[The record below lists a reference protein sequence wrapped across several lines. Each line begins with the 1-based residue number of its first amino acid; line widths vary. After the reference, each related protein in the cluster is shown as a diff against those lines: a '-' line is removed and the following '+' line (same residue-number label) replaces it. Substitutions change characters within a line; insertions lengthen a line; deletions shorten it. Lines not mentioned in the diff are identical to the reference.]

1 MKQSLL
7 RVALAFSIVA
17 APAAAQDC
25 QTKSSCCA
33 SEAKAQVVV
42 EEKAQCGSKCD
53 AAAKAQV
60 VVEEKAQCGS
70 TCDAAAKA
78 QVVVQEKAECGS
90 SCTAETKAQVVVAT
104 QDECT
109 ASCEAQAMACENS
122 CTEGSAAELVV
133 DAVADPAAKLHCA
146 QSTLAKAE
154 SELAT
159 VKARL
164 VSFETKS
171 CSSTES
177 CEVAA
182 AASCCSEQAAATVAE
197 AVTESCCATEMAA
210 SCSALPECPVAAY
223 DVVQTRISKTRAHVA
238 ANRARLLVARANRQ
252 DAAAPLARPVV
263 EEVPA
268 KQCCSGMTKA
278 QG

>member
-7 RVALAFSIVA
+7 RVALAFSLVA

-53 AAAKAQV
+53 A
-60 VVEEKAQCGS
+60 E
-70 TCDAAAKA
+70 AKA
-78 QVVVQEKAECGS
+78 QVVVQEQAECAS
-90 SCTAETKAQVVVAT
+90 SCSAEANAQVVVAVE
-104 QDECT
+104 DEC
-109 ASCEAQAMACENS
+109 AAACEAMACDS
-122 CTEGSAAELVV
+122 PCTESAAAELVV
-133 DAVADPAAKLHCA
+133 ENVTDPAAKLQCA
-146 QSTLAKAE
+146 QSTLTQAE
-154 SELAT
+154 TELAAL
-159 VKARL
+159 KARL
-164 VSFETKS
+164 VSFEVVETES
-171 CSSTES
+171 CSSAKS
-177 CEVAA
+177 CDVAA

-197 AVTESCCATEMAA
+197 AVTESCCATEVAT

-223 DVVQTRISKTRAHVA
+223 DVVQNRISETRAHVA

-268 KQCCSGMTKA
+268 APAKKGCCAGMTKV

>member
-1 MKQSLL
+1 MKQTLL

-53 AAAKAQV
+53 AEAKAQVVVEEKAQCGSKCDAGAKAQV

-90 SCTAETKAQVVVAT
+90 SCTAAEMVV
-104 QDECT
+104 E
-109 ASCEAQAMACENS
+109 
-122 CTEGSAAELVV
+122 
-133 DAVADPAAKLHCA
+133 AVADPAAKLHCA
-146 QSTLAKAE
+146 QSTLAQAE
-154 SELAT
+154 TELAT

-164 VSFETKS
+164 VSFEAKS
-171 CSSTES
+171 CSSAKS
-177 CEVAA
+177 CDVAA
-182 AASCCSEQAAATVAE
+182 AASCCTEQAAATVAE

-210 SCSALPECPVAAY
+210 TSCSALPECPVAAY

-252 DAAAPLARPVV
+252 DAAAPLARQVV
-263 EEVPA
+263 EEIPATPA
-268 KQCCSGMTKA
+268 KGCCSGTKV